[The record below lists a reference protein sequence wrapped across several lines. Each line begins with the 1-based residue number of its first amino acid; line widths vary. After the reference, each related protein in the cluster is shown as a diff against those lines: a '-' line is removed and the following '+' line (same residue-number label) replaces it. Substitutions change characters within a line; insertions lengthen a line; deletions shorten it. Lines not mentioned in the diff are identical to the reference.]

1 MGKEKRVKEEEIEL
15 LDLDLEEDKKDKKT
29 TKKDTIKKVE
39 KDEKKETK
47 KKEESN
53 KKETKKENVEEIEDK
68 EAIKE
73 EKTTK
78 LKEKKKVKKTGLF
91 IIGGILVFL
100 LVSLFCVYNFILL
113 PKIDL
118 KGKKTVVL
126 NYKDKY
132 VEKGYSASR
141 LGSNLDDDVK
151 VKGKVNEKKLGTYE
165 ITYEVGSGIFK
176 RKVVRK
182 VEVKDTTNPKLEINN
197 DDIYMCPGAD
207 FVPDKVKATDNYDGD
222 LTKKVKSII
231 NKDKTEVTYVV
242 KDSSGN
248 EKKVVKKIIYKD
260 KEGPEITLEGNEEM
274 YVTVGGSFKD
284 PGATA
289 KDNCDGDVSK
299 EIKVSGSVDTSK
311 NGESTITYTVKDKAG
326 NESKKTRKVVV
337 TSGIIYLTFDDGPQ
351 DGTTNVIL
359 DILKEEGVKA
369 TFFVTNKGPDS
380 LIKREYDEGHTV
392 ALHTASHDY
401 SLIYSSDENYF
412 NDLYSVQD
420 RVKRIT
426 GYESKII
433 RFPGGASNTV
443 SRRYSVGIMSRL
455 TKEVVNRGF
464 KYYDW
469 NISSGDA
476 GSTTQA
482 SGVYSN
488 VVNSLSR
495 ERPNM
500 VLMHDIKSYTRDAV
514 RDIIRYGKEHGYTFE
529 RITMDTEMITQRVN
543 N

>member
-1 MGKEKRVKEEEIEL
+1 MKKEEKEEE
-15 LDLDLEEDKKDKKT
+15 LEE
-29 TKKDTIKKVE
+29 
-39 KDEKKETK
+39 KE
-47 KKEESN
+47 EESN
-53 KKETKKENVEEIEDK
+53 TKKENKI
-68 EAIKE
+68 
-73 EKTTK
+73 
-78 LKEKKKVKKTGLF
+78 KKKWFV
-91 IIGGILVFL
+91 IGGIILFVFI
-100 LVSLFCVYNFILL
+100 VTFCVYNFLLL
-113 PKIDL
+113 PTISL

-126 NYKDKY
+126 NYKENYK
-132 VEKGYSASR
+132 EKGYNASH
-141 LGSNLDDDVK
+141 LGKNLNDDVK
-151 VKGKVNEKKLGTYE
+151 VKGSVNSKKLGTYE
-165 ITYEVGSGIFK
+165 ITYEVGSGLLK

-182 VEVKDTTNPKLEINN
+182 VEVKDTEKPKLEVNK
-197 DDIYMCPGAD
+197 DDIYLCPGAD
-207 FVPDKVKATDNYDGD
+207 FVPEKIKASDNYDGD
-222 LTKKVKSII
+222 LSKKVKSII
-231 NKDKTEVTYVV
+231 NKDKTEVTYLV
-242 KDSSGN
+242 KDKSGN
-248 EKKVVKKIIYKD
+248 EKRITKKIIYKD
-260 KEGPEITLEGNEEM
+260 KEGPVITLEGTEEM
-274 YVTVGGSFKD
+274 FVTVGSSFND
-284 PGATA
+284 PGAKA
-289 KDNCDGDVSK
+289 EDNCDKNV
-299 EIKVSGSVDTSK
+299 EVKVEGTVDTSK
-311 NGESTITYTVKDKAG
+311 NGDYTITYIAKDKAG
-326 NESKKTRKVVV
+326 NESKKTRKVTV
-337 TSGIIYLTFDDGPQ
+337 TSGVIYLTFDDGPQ

-401 SLIYSSDENYF
+401 ALIYSSDEAYF

-426 GYESKII
+426 GYESKIM

-443 SRRYSVGIMSRL
+443 SRRYSSGIMSRL

-500 VLMHDIKSYTRDAV
+500 VLMHDIKPYTRDAI
-514 RDIIRYGKEHGYTFE
+514 RDIIHYGKEHGYSFE
-529 RITMDTEMITQRVN
+529 KITMDTEMITQRVN

>member
-1 MGKEKRVKEEEIEL
+1 MKKE
-15 LDLDLEEDKKDKKT
+15 
-29 TKKDTIKKVE
+29 KKVE
-39 KDEKKETK
+39 K
-47 KKEESN
+47 
-53 KKETKKENVEEIEDK
+53 EEIK
-68 EAIKE
+68 NSKNSRKKQE
-73 EKTTK
+73 E
-78 LKEKKKVKKTGLF
+78 KVKKNYKKYF
-91 IIGGILVFL
+91 IIGGIILFVFIVAFCIYNFL
-100 LVSLFCVYNFILL
+100 LL
-113 PKIDL
+113 PEISL

-126 NYKDKY
+126 NYKENYK
-132 VEKGYSASR
+132 EKGYNASH
-141 LGSNLDDDVK
+141 LGKDLNDDVK
-151 VKGKVNEKKLGTYE
+151 VSGKVNSKKLGTYE

-182 VEVKDTTNPKLEINN
+182 VEVRDREKPKLEVNN
-197 DDIYMCPGAD
+197 DDIYLCPGSS
-207 FVPDKVKATDNYDGD
+207 FVPDKIKASDNYDGD
-222 LTKKVKSII
+222 LSKRVKHII
-231 NKDKTEVTYVV
+231 NKDKTEVIYLVRD
-242 KDSSGN
+242 KSGN
-248 EKKVVKKIIYKD
+248 ERRVTKKIIYKD
-260 KEGPEITLEGNEEM
+260 KEGPVITLEGNEEM
-274 YVTVGGSFKD
+274 FITVGGSFND
-284 PGATA
+284 PGAKA
-289 KDNCDGDVSK
+289 KDNCDGEV
-299 EIKVSGSVDTSK
+299 EVKVSGSVDASK
-311 NGESTITYTVKDKAG
+311 NGEYTITYTALDKAG

-337 TSGIIYLTFDDGPQ
+337 TSGVIYLTFDDGPQ

-401 SLIYSSDENYF
+401 ALIYSSDEAYF
-412 NDLYSVQD
+412 KDLYSVQD

-426 GYESKII
+426 GYESKIM
-433 RFPGGASNTV
+433 RFPGGASNTI
-443 SRRYSVGIMSRL
+443 SRRYSSGIMSRL

-488 VVNSLSR
+488 VVNSLNR

-500 VLMHDIKSYTRDAV
+500 VLMHDIKPYTRDAI
-514 RDIIRYGKEHGYTFE
+514 RDIIHYGKEHGYSFE
-529 RITMDTEMITQRVN
+529 KITMDTEMITQRVN